1 MSRNVERAKLSSEYK
16 SDDRFSSIYI
26 DLLSER
32 LGGRAIA
39 CSDEWFAGA
48 ENMLKPGRGVFKE
61 GLFVSTGK
69 WMDGWESRRSFG
81 RNNRSRQGEDFDWC
95 ILRMGSQGVLKG
107 LDIDTNHFHGN
118 APEHVAVEASMVSGH
133 DTKGAD
139 WQEVLKKTAVR
150 PHSQNLFSIE
160 SSRTW
165 NHLRLK
171 IFPDGGV
178 ARFRAYGRALHAKED
193 YVAGELVDLA
203 SALNGGIAVDASDRF
218 FSSPTNLVMPGRGI
232 NMGDGW
238 ETKRRRNE
246 QNDWAI
252 IRLGMIGDIRKVII
266 DTAHFRGNFPDSASL
281 QGAIVEKDSE
291 PDEKT
296 KWTDIL
302 DRTRLTADYEHI
314 FTSSLK
320 SVPGQIFSHV
330 RLQIYPDGGVSRLRV
345 FGLPES

>member
-1 MSRNVERAKLSSEYK
+1 
-16 SDDRFSSIYI
+16 
-26 DLLSER
+26 
-32 LGGRAIA
+32 
-39 CSDEWFAGA
+39 
-48 ENMLKPGRGVFKE
+48 
-61 GLFVSTGK
+61 
-69 WMDGWESRRSFG
+69 MDGWESRRSFG

-118 APEHVAVEASMVSGH
+118 APEYVAVEASMVSGH

-178 ARFRAYGRALHAKED
+178 ARFRAYGRALHARED

-302 DRTRLTADYEHI
+302 DRTRLTADY
-314 FTSSLK
+314 
-320 SVPGQIFSHV
+320 
-330 RLQIYPDGGVSRLRV
+330 
-345 FGLPES
+345 

>member
-1 MSRNVERAKLSSEYK
+1 M
-16 SDDRFSSIYI
+16 
-26 DLLSER
+26 
-32 LGGRAIA
+32 
-39 CSDEWFAGA
+39 
-48 ENMLKPGRGVFKE
+48 
-61 GLFVSTGK
+61 
-69 WMDGWESRRSFG
+69 
-81 RNNRSRQGEDFDWC
+81 
-95 ILRMGSQGVLKG
+95 
-107 LDIDTNHFHGN
+107 
-118 APEHVAVEASMVSGH
+118 
-133 DTKGAD
+133 
-139 WQEVLKKTAVR
+139 
-150 PHSQNLFSIE
+150 
-160 SSRTW
+160 
-165 NHLRLK
+165 
-171 IFPDGGV
+171 
-178 ARFRAYGRALHAKED
+178 HAKED

-266 DTAHFRGNFPDSASL
+266 DTAHFRGNFPESASL